1 MPVIAIT
8 GGVASGKSNFTRFLS
23 RRLPTAKLFD
33 ADAAARELV
42 DSDPETQRNL
52 LNRLGPGMFGADGRV
67 SRDRLREAVFGDESF
82 RRDLEALLHPAI
94 HTQWI
99 AMAQTAR
106 SRNEWLLVDIPLLY
120 ETGAQ
125 GECDEVALVAC
136 SEATQRARMV
146 SHRRLTTEMA
156 DKIIASQA
164 SLAFKAAR
172 ADFVIWN
179 EAPLARL
186 EEQAELF
193 AGTLEERYG

>member
-8 GGVASGKSNFTRFLS
+8 GGVASGKSNFTGFLS

-33 ADAAARELV
+33 ADAVARDLV
-42 DSDPETQRNL
+42 DSDPGTQRKIL
-52 LNRLGPGMFGADGRV
+52 DRFGPEVFGSDGRV
-67 SRDRLREAVFGDESF
+67 NRSQLREAVFGDEKC

-94 HTQWI
+94 HAQWI
-99 AMAQTAR
+99 AMARVAR
-106 SRNEWLLVDIPLLY
+106 SQSEWLLVDIPLLY

-136 SEATQRARMV
+136 SEATQRARIV
-146 SHRRLTTEMA
+146 SYRGLTAEMA
-156 DKIIASQA
+156 NKIIATQA
-164 SLAFKAAR
+164 SLAFKAAQ

>member
-1 MPVIAIT
+1 VPVIAIT

-33 ADAAARELV
+33 ADVAARELV
-42 DSDPETQRNL
+42 DHDPEIKRNL
-52 LNRLGPGMFGADGRV
+52 LNRFGPGSIGSDGRV
-67 SRDRLREAVFGDESF
+67 NREWLREAVFRDEKS

-94 HTQWI
+94 RTQWM
-99 AMAQTAR
+99 ALAQTTR
-106 SRNEWLLVDIPLLY
+106 THREWLLVDIPLLY

-125 GECDEVALVAC
+125 AECDAVAVVAC
-136 SEATQRARMV
+136 SEATQRARIV
-146 SHRRLTTEMA
+146 SHRGLTAGMA
-156 DKIIASQA
+156 NKIIASQA
-164 SLAFKAAR
+164 SLAIKAAQ

>member
-8 GGVASGKSNFTRFLS
+8 GGVASGKSNFTRLLS
-23 RRLPTAKLFD
+23 LRLPKAELFD
-33 ADAAARELV
+33 ADLAARELV
-42 DSDPETQRNL
+42 DHDPGIQQKIRQRF
-52 LNRLGPGMFGADGRV
+52 GPESFGSDGRL
-67 SRDRLREAVFGDESF
+67 DRGRIREEIFGDEQS
-82 RRDLEALLHPAI
+82 RGDLEALLHPAI
-94 HTQWI
+94 HQKWI
-99 AMAQTAR
+99 DRAR
-106 SRNEWLLVDIPLLY
+106 AVRSQSGWLLVDIPLLY

-125 GECDEVALVAC
+125 GECDAVALVAC
-136 SEATQRARMV
+136 TEATQRARMTA
-146 SHRRLTTEMA
+146 HRGLTAEMA

-164 SLAFKAAR
+164 SLAFKAAL

>member
-8 GGVASGKSNFTRFLS
+8 GGVASGKSNFTRLLS

-33 ADAAARELV
+33 ADAVARELV
-42 DSDPETQRNL
+42 DSDPETQQKLFKRF
-52 LNRLGPGMFGADGRV
+52 GPEIFGSDGRV
-67 SRDRLREAVFGDESF
+67 NRDRLREAVFGDEQC

-99 AMAQTAR
+99 AMAQAAR
-106 SRNEWLLVDIPLLY
+106 KPCEWLLVDIPLLY

-146 SHRRLTTEMA
+146 SYRGLTEEMA
-156 DKIIASQA
+156 NKIIASQA
-164 SLAFKAAR
+164 SLAFKAAQ